1 MAKDLGQK
9 SEAQEGQQTPEA
21 NGNSPSFEEKVGT
34 FSSLRIRNF
43 RFLLS
48 VHMLSVAAQWIQ
60 QLTMNWL
67 VYNLTGSGI
76 ILGTVNMVGA
86 ITSVGM
92 IPVGGLLIDRISHR
106 KLMILINLW
115 MLIICLGLGF
125 LLITKHTS
133 ISYLFIF
140 AALAGLT
147 QTIYT
152 NLRQVTVFDLV
163 PRGVTPNAVPLLLTG
178 GGVMR
183 SLGPA
188 IGGFLILWFGP
199 GGNFLLQAG
208 AYALI
213 AITIMQLRFPVRE
226 YTAVRS
232 SPFQNI
238 REGFRY
244 VAKEPITRTFMLMGF
259 ITPLFTVPIVTILPP
274 IYVVKVFHGGPE
286 ILGILLAP
294 FGVGGIFGGVF
305 TASLARFE
313 RRGVIQIASLFL
325 LALSLIA
332 FGFTTKLWV
341 AMSILALAGFF
352 EAIFLTTNQTLLQ
365 LSIPD
370 ELRGRVISIVNL
382 SGALSFVGGLVAG
395 VGADLFG
402 EPKVITIIMAGTAA
416 GIAILVYIFSATV
429 RNYRLSRGIASDPT
443 RKPEGSGSK

>member
-1 MAKDLGQK
+1 MAKGLGHESDALK
-9 SEAQEGQQTPEA
+9 ERHIPEA
-21 NGNSPSFEEKVGT
+21 VDNSPSFQEKVGT

-43 RFLLS
+43 RFLLII
-48 VHMLSVAAQWIQ
+48 HMFSVAAQWIQ

-67 VYNLTGSGI
+67 VYNLTGSGT
-76 ILGTVNMVGA
+76 ILGTINMVGA
-86 ITSVGM
+86 ITSLGM
-92 IPVGGLLIDRISHR
+92 MPVGGLLIDRIHHR
-106 KLMILINLW
+106 RLMVMINLW
-115 MLIICLGLGF
+115 MFTICLGLA
-125 LLITKHTS
+125 LMLITKHTS
-133 ISYLFIF
+133 ISYLFVF

-147 QTIYT
+147 QTIFT
-152 NLRQVTVFDLV
+152 NLRQVAVFDLV

-188 IGGFLILWFGP
+188 LGGFLILWFGP

-213 AITIMQLRFPVRE
+213 AITIMQLRFPARE
-226 YTAVRS
+226 ITVTRS

-244 VAKEPITRTFMLMGF
+244 VAQKPVTRTFMLMGF

-294 FGVGGIFGGVF
+294 FGVGGILGGVF
-305 TASLARFE
+305 TASIARFE
-313 RRGVIQIASLFL
+313 RRGVVQVISLL
-325 LALSLIA
+325 LLSLSLITFA
-332 FGFTTKLWV
+332 FSTTLWV
-341 AMSILALAGFF
+341 AMPILALAGFF

-382 SGALSFVGGLVAG
+382 SGTLSFLGGLVAG

-402 EPKVITIIMAGTAA
+402 GPKIITIILAGIAA
-416 GIAILVYIFSATV
+416 SIAILVFTFSSTI
-429 RNYRLSRGIASDPT
+429 RNYRLSRGIASESMDKSEDMGT
-443 RKPEGSGSK
+443 